1 MAVRLSGTSLRFFQL
16 EKADIGIHGN
26 DSTTRDRQRV
36 AASFDSRDRAADLK
50 RQRVSCL
57 RARQECMGNAFVSVQ
72 IWARRAALS
81 CLRCQCRQMALA
93 PHFAEPR

>member
-36 AASFDSRDRAADLK
+36 AAL
-50 RQRVSCL
+50 L
-57 RARQECMGNAFVSVQ
+57 T
-72 IWARRAALS
+72 
-81 CLRCQCRQMALA
+81 
-93 PHFAEPR
+93 